1 MAVTTVENGETITD
15 VAVRVYGHAT
25 GALWLLEDNVLL
37 GITSALTDG
46 QTLSIRPDTVIMPVQ
61 VEAAFRQAKLADYEL
76 QPRQSFFDV
85 LIENQA
91 DMQAVFAL
99 MENNQMDGVTEHL
112 FVGDRLGILNEAM
125 QPRMMETNRPFM
137 PIATIEEA
145 DKSDGIGFMRV
156 EKNFIVR

>member
-1 MAVTTVENGETITD
+1 MAVTKVETDETITD

-25 GALWLLEDNVLL
+25 GALWILEDNDLQGL
-37 GITSALTDG
+37 TTALTAG
-46 QTLSIRPDTVIMPVQ
+46 QTLNIRPDTMIRPVQ
-61 VEAAFRQAKLADYEL
+61 VQAAFRQAKLADYEL

-99 MENNQMDGVTEHL
+99 MENNQMDGITEHL
-112 FVGDRLGILNEAM
+112 FTGDLIGILNDAA
-125 QPRMMETNRPFM
+125 QPRIRETNRPFM